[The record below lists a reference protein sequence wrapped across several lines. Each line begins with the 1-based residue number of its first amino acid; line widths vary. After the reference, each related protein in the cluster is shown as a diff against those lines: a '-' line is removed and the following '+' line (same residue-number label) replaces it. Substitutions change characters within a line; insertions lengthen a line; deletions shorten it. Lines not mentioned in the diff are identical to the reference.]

1 MENRPNDVREDLI
14 YIYIVTVLACDTTVT
29 EIIAKNKKY
38 RRKRK
43 YLAFMSV
50 YPDLTAVNSDLT

>member
-29 EIIAKNKKY
+29 EITAKK
-38 RRKRK
+38 
-43 YLAFMSV
+43 
-50 YPDLTAVNSDLT
+50 